1 MSENKM
7 VKRCSL
13 SKQVADSLEQMI
25 EAGKYPVDR
34 KIPTEV
40 ELMEMFSVS
49 RNTVREAVRSLA
61 SSGFL
66 EVIQGDGTYVR
77 SANRFSANMNLKYA
91 QESIDDIQEARNCL
105 EVTISRLASERRTDE
120 DLTEIEEALKK
131 RQGLEDVSKE
141 NTLAD
146 IEFHMAIARA
156 CHNPILL
163 DFYTSMS
170 SYLVDHICERQ
181 NITDLNT
188 AEIDEL
194 HEKLFIAIKN
204 ADRNEAGVCAH
215 NILAI

>member
-1 MSENKM
+1 MTDNKM

-13 SKQVADSLEQMI
+13 SKQVADSLEKMI
-25 EAGKYPVDR
+25 ESGKYPVDH

-40 ELMEMFSVS
+40 ELMDMFSVS

-77 SANRFSANMNLKYA
+77 SANRFNANMKLKYA
-91 QESIDDIQEARNCL
+91 QESLDDVQEARNCL
-105 EVTISRLASERRTDE
+105 EITISHLASERRTDE
-120 DLTEIEEALKK
+120 DLAEIEEALKK

-146 IEFHMAIARA
+146 LEFHMAIARA

-181 NITDLNT
+181 NNTVLNT
-188 AEIDEL
+188 EEIDEL
-194 HEKLFIAIKN
+194 HEKLFLAIKN
-204 ADRNEAGVCAH
+204 ADHSEAGICAH